1 MQAMDAG
8 IDMLSRWSAIVVLSL
23 LLSGCRPSYQRETA
37 PVRGQVTVDS
47 QPATSGYVVVVP
59 ASGRMAKGIIQND
72 GSFIMGTYEADDGV
86 QLGTHPVV
94 VHPVPAEENF
104 SRKLP
109 GPTIPERYGISS
121 TSHLQIEVTEKG
133 NENWRLDLKAQ

>member
-1 MQAMDAG
+1 MEGRMNRFF
-8 IDMLSRWSAIVVLSL
+8 RWSAIVLGLFLST
-23 LLSGCRPSYQRETA
+23 GCRASYQRETA
-37 PVRGQVTVDS
+37 PVCGHVTVDG
-47 QPATSGYVVVVP
+47 QPVTSGYVVVIP
-59 ASGRMAKGIIQND
+59 TSGRMAKGIIQND

-94 VHPVPAEENF
+94 VHPVPAEENS